1 MSSKQ
6 LSEAESR
13 WKRQVPCTHWV
24 ISTGKGGLAQTPHRI
39 LRWVRADREYLEAI
53 FGKPCYDPDTRLAI
67 PSCYVDESL
76 ISC

>member
-1 MSSKQ
+1 M
-6 LSEAESR
+6 EAASALHPLGDFH
-13 WKRQVPCTHWV
+13 WKR
-24 ISTGKGGLAQTPHRI
+24 GLAQTPHRI